1 MKETENPPSG
11 FVCKLRAEPDYSGV
25 TIIEIAPEEPI
36 QDFNAAKQLADN
48 KAEALLESAML
59 LAFHDGDKGFDS
71 PQHGDECHAGSP
83 IPAYIDYALS
93 HGATLK
99 IDIEKGRFIFFY
111 LAV

>member
-1 MKETENPPSG
+1 MKTTENQRSG
-11 FVCKLRAEPDYSGV
+11 SVCNLPTEPDYSGV
-25 TIIEIAPEEPI
+25 TIIELEPEA
-36 QDFNAAKQLADN
+36 QVADFNAAKQLADN
-48 KAEALLESAML
+48 KAETLLESAML
-59 LAFHDGDKGFDS
+59 LSFHDGDKGFDS

-93 HGATLK
+93 HDATLK